1 MNSNFMLK
9 VEDAKLP
16 DIQKAL
22 QQAGI
27 KVRSI
32 IEVFKEETKKED
44 TKSWPK
50 RRRNPHLQRNARQQ
64 SRL

>member
-1 MNSNFMLK
+1 MVK

-22 QQAGI
+22 KTAGI

-32 IEVFKEETKKED
+32 IEIFKEELGTSEQQKEEQVPE
-44 TKSWPK
+44 KS
-50 RRRNPHLQRNARQQ
+50 
-64 SRL
+64 

>member
-1 MNSNFMLK
+1 VNCNFIVK

-16 DIQKAL
+16 DVQKAL

-32 IEVFKEETKKED
+32 IEVFKEDLQKEEA
-44 TKSWPK
+44 K
-50 RRRNPHLQRNARQQ
+50 
-64 SRL
+64 

>member
-1 MNSNFMLK
+1 VNSNFVLK

-32 IEVFKEETKKED
+32 IEVFKEEGQKEEV
-44 TKSWPK
+44 K
-50 RRRNPHLQRNARQQ
+50 
-64 SRL
+64 

>member
-1 MNSNFMLK
+1 MNSNFVVK

-27 KVRSI
+27 KLRSI
-32 IEVFKEETKKED
+32 IEIHKEEIKKEET
-44 TKSWPK
+44 S
-50 RRRNPHLQRNARQQ
+50 
-64 SRL
+64 

>member
-1 MNSNFMLK
+1 MNSNFVLK

-16 DIQKAL
+16 DVQKAL

-32 IEVFKEETKKED
+32 IEIFKEEVKKEEA
-44 TKSWPK
+44 
-50 RRRNPHLQRNARQQ
+50 N
-64 SRL
+64 

>member
-1 MNSNFMLK
+1 VK

-16 DIQKAL
+16 DVQKAL

-32 IEVFKEETKKED
+32 IEVFKEEVKKEES
-44 TKSWPK
+44 K
-50 RRRNPHLQRNARQQ
+50 
-64 SRL
+64 